1 MNVKKKTK
9 KKTEGQMDKVEG
21 EDGEGWWR
29 TVWGPGVSL
38 MRVVRWD
45 VKEVDDINLR
55 NKNC

>member
-1 MNVKKKTK
+1 
-9 KKTEGQMDKVEG
+9 MDKVEG

-29 TVWGPGVSL
+29 IVWGFGVSL
-38 MRVVRWD
+38 MCVVRWG